1 MSPAPGPRKLEG
13 GGEVDPLDP
22 AFSGFIFKIQANMN
36 PAHRDRLAFFRI
48 CSGTYTHGM
57 TVTLSRTGKPIKLA
71 QSTQLMANEREN
83 VQTAFTGDI
92 IGIYDTGNFQIGDTL
107 CTTKE
112 PIFFEPLPTFPPE
125 LFARVA
131 PKDTMKAKQFSKGV
145 AQLAQEGAIQVYH
158 NEYNEIVIGA
168 VGQLQFE
175 VFQYRIENE
184 YNAPLRM
191 DSLDFSVARWIKD
204 PDMEEVK
211 RAVDSR
217 TMLVFDRFDRPL
229 ILFPNIFTLS
239 FFKERFP
246 AITLVEA
253 TEI

>member
-1 MSPAPGPRKLEG
+1 
-13 GGEVDPLDP
+13 
-22 AFSGFIFKIQANMN
+22 MN

-83 VQTAFTGDI
+83 VQTAYTGDI

-107 CTTKE
+107 CTTKT
-112 PIFFEPLPTFPPE
+112 PIFFEALPTFPPE
-125 LFARVA
+125 LFARVS
-131 PKDTMKAKQFSKGV
+131 PKDTMKAKQFQKGV
-145 AQLAQEGAIQVYH
+145 QQLAQEGAIQVYH
-158 NEYNEIVIGA
+158 TEFNEIVIGA

-175 VFQYRIENE
+175 VFKYRIENE

-191 DSLDFSVARWIKD
+191 DSLEFSVAQWIKD
-204 PDMEEVK
+204 PKMEDVK
-211 RAVDSR
+211 KAIDSR
-217 TMLVFDRFDRPL
+217 TMLVYDRFERPL
-229 ILFPNIFTLS
+229 LLFPNQFTLN
-239 FFKERFP
+239 FYRERFP
-246 AITLVEA
+246 QIKLVNA